1 MTLLINELISLLEKD
16 NKSNNDNSKLI
27 PANNNQDKLYNNL
40 ISLLSK
46 NIEDFITATEK
57 KEDILLRGL
66 NDLKTKREEQDTI
79 FASGAQYSSDETND
93 IYKEESD
100 EPDKSNVKPVI
111 PVKPVEPPKE
121 EPKKDEETESK
132 GLMDKFKWVLVGFG
146 ILIFLMIII
155 IGVYYYYFSYNTT
168 QVAETPTSYVNPPVN
183 EEYKIPREVMIKS
196 QDVTKE
202 QPSSF
207 MSMFAPAPIEKAQ
220 SVVPQP
226 IVQEPSRQSSSIMS
240 MFAPAPIEKT
250 QSAVPQPIVQDPSRQ
265 SSSIMS
271 MFSPAPI
278 EKTQSA
284 VPQPIVQEPS
294 RHSSSIMS
302 MFAPAATAVAVTAPN
317 VQSVVPQPIV
327 QEHSRQ
333 SSSFMSMFA
342 QNTDQP
348 ESSTRTLNNPE
359 YPLQKTSELKESKES
374 NVPFIEQFKKS
385 DEPNE
390 PESQKSIFDIFST
403 QKNDENKDN
412 KTNDGQNVNNIENI
426 IQRTSSAKSS
436 DTDSTKSSDTDST
449 KSSNSSKSTNSTKL
463 YNSKNETIKIPEN
476 KIENPV
482 IKGGR
487 KKKK

>member
-46 NIEDFITATEK
+46 NIEDFITSTEK

-93 IYKEESD
+93 TDKEESD
-100 EPDKSNVKPVI
+100 EPDKSNVKPVTPVT

-121 EPKKDEETESK
+121 EPKKDEGTESK

-168 QVAETPTSYVNPPVN
+168 QVAETPASYVNPPVN

-226 IVQEPSRQSSSIMS
+226 IVQEPSRQSSP
-240 MFAPAPIEKT
+240 F
-250 QSAVPQPIVQDPSRQ
+250 
-265 SSSIMS
+265 MS
-271 MFSPAPI
+271 MFSPVPI
-278 EKTQSA
+278 EKAQSV

-294 RHSSSIMS
+294 RQSSSIMS

-317 VQSVVPQPIV
+317 VQSIVPQPMI
-327 QEHSRQ
+327 QEPSRQ

-342 QNTDQP
+342 TNTDQP

-412 KTNDGQNVNNIENI
+412 KTNNGQNVNNIENI

-436 DTDSTKSSDTDST
+436 DTDSTKSSDTEST

>member
-250 QSAVPQPIVQDPSRQ
+250 QSAVPQPIVQ
-265 SSSIMS
+265 
-271 MFSPAPI
+271 
-278 EKTQSA
+278 
-284 VPQPIVQEPS
+284 EPS

>member
-93 IYKEESD
+93 TYKEESD
-100 EPDKSNVKPVI
+100 EPDKSNVTQVTPVT

-168 QVAETPTSYVNPPVN
+168 QVAETPASYVNPPVN

-226 IVQEPSRQSSSIMS
+226 MVQEP
-240 MFAPAPIEKT
+240 
-250 QSAVPQPIVQDPSRQ
+250 
-265 SSSIMS
+265 
-271 MFSPAPI
+271 
-278 EKTQSA
+278 
-284 VPQPIVQEPS
+284 
-294 RHSSSIMS
+294 
-302 MFAPAATAVAVTAPN
+302 
-317 VQSVVPQPIV
+317 
-327 QEHSRQ
+327 SRQ

-342 QNTDQP
+342 PNTDQP

-436 DTDSTKSSDTDST
+436 DTDSTKSSDTEST

-463 YNSKNETIKIPEN
+463 YNSKKETIKIPEN

>member
-93 IYKEESD
+93 TDKEESD
-100 EPDKSNVKPVI
+100 EPDKSNVKPVTPVTPVT

-168 QVAETPTSYVNPPVN
+168 QVAETSASYVNPSVN

-207 MSMFAPAPIEKAQ
+207 MSMFSPAPIEKTQ

-250 QSAVPQPIVQDPSRQ
+250 KSV
-265 SSSIMS
+265 
-271 MFSPAPI
+271 
-278 EKTQSA
+278 

-294 RHSSSIMS
+294 RQSSSIMS

-317 VQSVVPQPIV
+317 VQSVVPQPMV
-327 QEHSRQ
+327 QEPSRQ
-333 SSSFMSMFA
+333 SSSIMSMFSP
-342 QNTDQP
+342 NTDQP

-412 KTNDGQNVNNIENI
+412 KTNDVKNVNNIENI

-436 DTDSTKSSDTDST
+436 DTDSTKSSDTEST